1 MIHVESQLK
10 IVDNSGA
17 KWAKCISVKK
27 KGKHPWASAGMLIL
41 VSLKKF
47 SNRKKVNK
55 RTIYIGLIV
64 GVRYWSSRI
73 NGNFIKFFSNRLLL
87 FNKQIKFL
95 GTRVYGSILKEIK
108 IKSLSVGKNKKY
120 FQKIFSYSSNAV

>member
-1 MIHVESQLK
+1 MIQVESQLK

-17 KWAKCISVKK
+17 RWAKCVSVKK
-27 KGKHPWASAGMLIL
+27 KGKKPSANVGTFIL

-64 GVRYWSSRI
+64 GVRYWLSRA

-87 FNKQIKFL
+87 FNKQVKFL
-95 GTRVYGSILKEIK
+95 GTRIYGIILKEIK
-108 IKSLSVGKNKKY
+108 IKSLTTGKNKKY
-120 FQKIFSYSSNAV
+120 FQKIFSYSSSAI